1 MNSTTEKLPLVIV
14 GSGGRAYRE
23 YSFAVLARDF
33 RLLAVLPASP
43 TWQRGYL
50 DGFAVADVGDPD
62 AIVAAVSTLA
72 GDEPEVGILTWDE
85 TVLEATAQAA
95 EQLGLPHMSARAAAR
110 CRDKHATRELMAA
123 AGLPAV
129 RFRLA
134 TTADEAVAAA
144 RELGFPVVVKPRALA
159 GSMGVAVA
167 PDEPAV
173 REAFAAADAS
183 RYADLPTGH
192 GVMVEE
198 YLDGPEISV
207 DSAVLDGVVRCV
219 HVAHKRL
226 GFPPGF
232 EEVGHLVAE
241 WSAQPWAA
249 AVEEL
254 VVGAHHALGVTHGV
268 THAEVR
274 LTPAGPRLVELNGR
288 LGGDLIPYLSE
299 LATGIDLVAAAGR
312 LAFGRAPRLIP
323 IRHRT
328 AEVRFVYPPYDSIVQ
343 DLDVGPAGSTPGIAY
358 AVALAAPG
366 DTMVLPPRST
376 VAVPRL
382 AALVAVG
389 QDEQECAEVLDRAEK
404 ALTVQLTPHP
414 QVDQGLC
421 AGHAGQTR
429 PQSP

>member
-1 MNSTTEKLPLVIV
+1 MNKAMEKSSLVID
-14 GSGGRAYRE
+14 GSGGRPYRE
-23 YSFAVLARDF
+23 YSFAVLARSY
-33 RLLAVLPASP
+33 RLFAVLPAAP

-50 DGFAVADVGDPD
+50 DGFAVVDVADPD
-62 AIVAAVSTLA
+62 AIATAVSTLA
-72 GDEPEVGILTWDE
+72 GDGAEVGVLTWDE

-95 EQLGLPHMSARAAAR
+95 EQLGLPHMSAQAAAR
-110 CRDKHATRELMAA
+110 CRDKYATRELMAA

-134 TTADEAVAAA
+134 ATADEAVSAAA
-144 RELGFPVVVKPRALA
+144 ELGFPVVVKPRALA

-167 PDEPAV
+167 PDEAAV
-173 REAFAAADAS
+173 REAFEAAATS

-192 GVMVEE
+192 GVLIEE

-219 HVAHKRL
+219 HVAYKRL

-232 EEVGHLVAE
+232 EEVGHLVGD
-241 WSAQPWAA
+241 WSTQPWAA
-249 AVEEL
+249 QVEEL

-274 LTPAGPRLVELNGR
+274 LTAAGPRLVELNGR

-328 AEVRFVYPPYDSIVQ
+328 AEVRFVYPPYDCVVQ
-343 DLDVGPAGSTPGIAY
+343 DLDVGSAGRTPGIAY
-358 AVALAAPG
+358 AAALAAPG

-389 QDEQECAEVLDRAEK
+389 QDEQECAEVLDRAAK
-404 ALTVQLTPHP
+404 AVTVQLTPHTH
-414 QVDQGLC
+414 VDQGLC
-421 AGHAGQTR
+421 ARHAGPTR